1 MVRVVATKRGLRC
14 LGIAES
20 FLKTKPKSILA
31 GVVQR
36 RDLFIDGVAIS
47 SATVGGLDATE
58 AVLNI
63 YSQLNRRDISFIL
76 LSGCVISWFNIIDVD
91 RVYEETGVPVI
102 CVTYNE
108 SQGLEKFIEEYFQ
121 GQEREKRLKLYR
133 KLGERK
139 EVYIRKTGARVYVRN
154 VGMSLRTARELLNIF
169 THFGGYPEPV
179 RVANLIARAVLRL
192 NY

>member
-1 MVRVVATKRGLRC
+1 MVRVAATKRGLRC

-20 FLKTKPKSILA
+20 FLRTKPKSILA
-31 GVVQR
+31 GIVQR
-36 RDLFIDGVAIS
+36 RDLFIDGIAIS

-63 YSQLNRRDISFIL
+63 FDKLHRNDISFIL
-76 LSGCVISWFNIIDVD
+76 LSGCVISWFNIIDVE
-91 RVYEETGVPVI
+91 RVYEETETPVI

-108 SQGLEKFIEEYFQ
+108 SSGLASFIQEYFQ
-121 GQEREKRLKLYR
+121 GMERERRLELYR

-139 EVYIRKTGARVYVRN
+139 KIYIRRTGAHVFIRH
-154 VGMSLRTARELLNIF
+154 VGMNLQTARELLNIF

-179 RVANLIARAVLRL
+179 RVANLVARAVLRL